1 MDEKRLQEID
11 RRVNAIRYVFN
22 GWDMVPLTIAEANE
36 LTTEIRKLREAL
48 AFYGDKASYRTLR
61 KANTWQELIMVT
73 GDIPINKD
81 DGAKA
86 RIALGLEHAPETP
99 QD

>member
-36 LTTEIRKLREAL
+36 LTTEIRSLREAL
-48 AFYGDKASYRTLR
+48 ARVRAVWEDVHDETSIVGIID
-61 KANTWQELIMVT
+61 N
-73 GDIPINKD
+73 
-81 DGAKA
+81 
-86 RIALGLEHAPETP
+86 ALGMEE
-99 QD
+99 